1 MDLNK
6 FTQAELHNAL
16 STLFL
21 TIQVCA
27 VQINKILAET
37 EKFDAELSMRIVENL
52 KSALDAAN
60 DLLIDSYKRQGL
72 TEEAIQER
80 LDMVRKMYGLDS

>member
-1 MDLNK
+1 MNLDK

-21 TIQVCA
+21 GIQISFVN
-27 VQINKILAET
+27 INEVLTKT
-37 EKFDAELSMRIVENL
+37 DKFDAELSMRIVENL
-52 KSALDAAN
+52 RSALEAAN
-60 DLLIDSYKRQGL
+60 ELLIDSYKRQGL

-80 LDMVRKMYGLDS
+80 IDAIRKMYGFDS